1 MRTERMNIF
10 GDDLDENRFN
20 STEEDETVFYSDI
33 VDNTMSTSKD
43 SRTTN
48 TSTRHYG
55 YTGRAPR
62 NYKDYQDDYEYE
74 DAPVRNTRT
83 SRIPRYER
91 HVKVKPYEKHL
102 KNYQVPS
109 VSRYDRYSQPN
120 RYSNNGYNSNAPQF
134 SKEQNDKFV
143 SQLIAFILVVL
154 AVIFII
160 KGDSAYAGVTA
171 VILIIYGMGALN
183 SNKKGS
189 NRK

>member
-1 MRTERMNIF
+1 MNIF
-10 GDDLDENRFN
+10 GDDLDESIFN
-20 STEEDETVFYSDI
+20 STDEDEPVFYSDI
-33 VDNTMSTSKD
+33 VNDNTTTSRN

-48 TSTRHYG
+48 ASSRQYG

-74 DAPVRNTRT
+74 DTLKNERV

-91 HVKVKPYEKHL
+91 PTKVKSHERPLE
-102 KNYQVPS
+102 NYQVSRVPKYD
-109 VSRYDRYSQPN
+109 RYDRPN
-120 RYSNNGYNSNAPQF
+120 RSPYNNYNSNTPQF

-143 SQLIAFILVVL
+143 SQFIAFVLVTL

-183 SNKKGS
+183 SNKKGH